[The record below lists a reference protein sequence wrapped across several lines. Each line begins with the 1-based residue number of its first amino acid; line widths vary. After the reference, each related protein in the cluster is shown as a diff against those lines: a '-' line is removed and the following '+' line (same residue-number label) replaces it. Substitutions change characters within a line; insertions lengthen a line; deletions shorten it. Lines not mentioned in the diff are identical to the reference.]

1 MDISLSPQDA
11 LSCYLPDCDRGNNV
25 QDPQLNLIRNG
36 TVTESC
42 FPFASGDGKTIPQ
55 CPSQCEDGSEIKKY
69 YSQNAYRASNSAQS
83 NFYDLVILLMDQLVT
98 QGPILGGF
106 VVYQDFEVFGR
117 DTNKCL
123 NDVYTYDGVSEE
135 GGGHAVTIVGYGL
148 LKNKFYW
155 LIQNSWGA
163 DWCDSGF
170 IKMEIGQFFGVSFS
184 EPYIE
189 PSQADPVEIDV
200 TLKSAALD
208 CLLLLL

>member
-1 MDISLSPQDA
+1 
-11 LSCYLPDCDRGNNV
+11 
-25 QDPQLNLIRNG
+25 
-36 TVTESC
+36 
-42 FPFASGDGKTIPQ
+42 
-55 CPSQCEDGSEIKKY
+55 
-69 YSQNAYRASNSAQS
+69 
-83 NFYDLVILLMDQLVT
+83 MDQLVT

-106 VVYQDFEVFGR
+106 IVYQDFEVFGR

-148 LKNKFYW
+148 LNNKFYW

-208 CLLLLL
+208 CSLTVATTSSLDNWTNTLNVKFVHQTEPDFLEFQIGKNKIKGQNQINCFYEINRLYYNIKKENIYIKRLNL